1 MRGSMKQKIKYGI
14 VSIFFLCFLCIPF
27 ICEFASAAPS
37 GGYKLVNFR
46 TKSSDTINTHYIEAV
61 TGEQGYTNGYYG
73 ADALYLG
80 TENGKVKFMLSGV
93 VGYADSWE
101 VELLPM
107 ETQADYDK
115 YYMSF
120 YESVNGIITHKI
132 AKTIYGSSYSSLPLG
147 PDNIGL
153 EEGKDYL
160 SYDGHYFYLASL
172 EGYKQMAD
180 DIINGT
186 HDHAVNA
193 GRPYYSYYQ
202 FLSHRSKT
210 NYTAADIAN
219 YITNVWG
226 YTSTV
231 QDRYNIKN
239 YESLLYGTQD
249 SFISAQNKFGANAL
263 LSFGVA
269 TNESN
274 YGTSS
279 IALRTNNLYGHGA
292 YDEAPGANAN
302 GYNTPQ
308 DGINAHAEFFISIGY
323 MDPNDY
329 QARYNGGQL
338 GNKASGFNVKYASDP
353 YWGEKG
359 AYQYFAFDRTYGYQD
374 YGYYTLGIKTSS
386 NNYTIYKEP
395 DTNSNALYTTTNVT
409 DYSVIILGEVT
420 GSSVN
425 GNSKWYKIQA
435 DPVLNSNR
443 TAFVQDVGEYNFANN
458 YAYIHSSA
466 IDVIV
471 ENGVGRVN
479 TTYNITF
486 NANGG
491 LFSDQTSSK
500 TVNVQSG
507 VIPTMVNPTR
517 EGYDFIGWNETIT
530 PATGNK
536 TYTAQWKAKEYN
548 ITFDANGG
556 TFKDGNTKRVVKTTY
571 NQKPVVDEPTKKNYI
586 FKGWEPEVVVA
597 TSETTYKAIWEEAVF
612 HDVTFNADGGTF
624 SNGKEELV
632 VETAEGTIPSVE
644 TPFKDGYVFVGW
656 TPELTETTG
665 PTSYEAIWKEG
676 TVEDY
681 LTEKDGNF
689 YFNYLK
695 EVNDELNLQG
705 YQTILG
711 IDNNL
716 EEDIQYQI
724 VFKNIENGEEKR
736 VLASRIMDEEDI
748 PNIVYSPDG
757 KDYSYSWFNATIDL
771 NQLDLGNYQMYIV
784 AYNDQYYAKSIVNNK
799 ARNTQATNYES
810 ENHVAT
816 IYNNYDKQTS
826 FVEIDVRDEVVVPR
840 TSSFIYNQYDKYV
853 TFEFNQ
859 QGKLHI
865 RGNAYSYGMN
875 LSPTSTV
882 KRYLIFENK
891 DTYQSVVREIG
902 SITDG
907 DHKAVL
913 PVSDNLDKTRAW
925 FDATIDVSDM
935 EEGEYVL
942 YIATSA
948 NINDMNKMT
957 EKLGRSLDKVKLTMY
972 GKKYS
977 FTINK
982 NFGNRIEMKVE
993 KVTSEG

>member
-1 MRGSMKQKIKYGI
+1 MKQKIKYGI

-27 ICEFASAAPS
+27 ICEFANAAPS

-93 VGYADSWE
+93 IGYVDSWE

-132 AKTIYGSSYSSLPLG
+132 AKTIYGISYSSLPLG

-180 DIINGT
+180 DIMNGT

-231 QDRYNIKN
+231 QDRYNIKD

-249 SFISAQNKFGANAL
+249 SFISAQNNFGANAL
-263 LSFGVA
+263 LSFGVSA
-269 TNESN
+269 NESD
-274 YGTSS
+274 YGTSN

-292 YDEAPGANAN
+292 YDDAPGANAN

-338 GNKASGFNVKYASDP
+338 GNKASGFNVEYASDP

-374 YGYYTLGIKTSS
+374 YGNYTLGIKTSS

-395 DTNSNALYTTTNVT
+395 DTNSNALYTTMNVV

-420 GSSVN
+420 GSSIN
-425 GNSKWYKIQA
+425 GNNKWYKIQA

-443 TAFVQDVGEYNFANN
+443 TAFVQDVGEYNYSNN

-471 ENGVGRVN
+471 ENGVGRIN

-507 VIPTMVNPTR
+507 VTPTMENPTR
-517 EGYDFIGWNETIT
+517 EGYDFTGWNETIT

-681 LTEKDGNF
+681 LTEKDGEF
-689 YFNYLK
+689 YLDSLKWDNEKKQYFISGYLIILN
-695 EVNDELNLQG
+695 NDNSL
-705 YQTILG
+705 
-711 IDNNL
+711 DNNINYEL
-716 EEDIQYQI
+716 VLQNKNDHSENSIPLDRWVSDVPFDLGSENGYNYSGSWFRDYFSLDQVSQGDYKVFIRAYDKNSYTRTVVNNLFNKDIIRRGQTDKKGTSFI
-724 VFKNIENGEEKR
+724 VNLSQSDQNIE
-736 VLASRIMDEEDI
+736 LS
-748 PNIVYSPDG
+748 
-757 KDYSYSWFNATIDL
+757 
-771 NQLDLGNYQMYIV
+771 
-784 AYNDQYYAKSIVNNK
+784 
-799 ARNTQATNYES
+799 
-810 ENHVAT
+810 
-816 IYNNYDKQTS
+816 
-826 FVEIDVRDEVVVPR
+826 VRDEGLIT
-840 TSSFIYNQYDKYV
+840 TSESSTYRNIINDYDNIV
-853 TFEFNQ
+853 
-859 QGKLHI
+859 
-865 RGNAYSYGMN
+865 
-875 LSPTSTV
+875 
-882 KRYLIFENK
+882 FENNLLH
-891 DTYQSVVREIG
+891 VVG
-902 SITDG
+902 TSYNYGGDYSNDKLITRQL
-907 DHKAVL
+907 VL
-913 PVSDNLDKTRAW
+913 ENVSDFNRYTYEISSSKKGSYDISIGDGKSKAYAWYDDYIDLSKIKEKGTYAFIVRTKTTNA
-925 FDATIDVSDM
+925 DDYGYISDRFGVISKAKK
-935 EEGEYVL
+935 E
-942 YIATSA
+942 
-948 NINDMNKMT
+948 INGLIY
-957 EKLGRSLDKVKLTMY
+957 EVV
-972 GKKYS
+972 
-977 FTINK
+977 INK
-982 NFGNRIEMKVE
+982 NENNRIELVVK
-993 KVTSEG
+993 